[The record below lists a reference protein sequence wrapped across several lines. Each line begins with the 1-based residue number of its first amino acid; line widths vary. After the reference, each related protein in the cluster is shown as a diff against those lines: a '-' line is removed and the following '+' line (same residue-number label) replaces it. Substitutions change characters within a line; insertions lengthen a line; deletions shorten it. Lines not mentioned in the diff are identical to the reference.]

1 MGHEAKH
8 LSLNKIKVM
17 TEYLYEEQQ
26 KNERFEELVN
36 TKMVLTKEE
45 VDFVISWDPTEKENM
60 FYLNESEFL
69 NLNIYS
75 EHDHEKKQFEFETY

>member
-1 MGHEAKH
+1 M
-8 LSLNKIKVM
+8 N
-17 TEYLYEEQQ
+17 EYLYEEQL

-36 TKMVLTKEE
+36 TKMILTKEE

-60 FYLNESEFL
+60 FYLNENEFL

-75 EHDHEKKQFEFETY
+75 EHNHEKRQYEFSVN

>member
-1 MGHEAKH
+1 M
-8 LSLNKIKVM
+8 I
-17 TEYLYEEQQ
+17 
-26 KNERFEELVN
+26 
-36 TKMVLTKEE
+36 LTKEE

-60 FYLNESEFL
+60 FYLNENEFL